1 MSEFLQGIFDLL
13 GQLIDI
19 GGEHPEVLIA
29 TMVLIAGTA
38 ITCVLFCGAVALALP
53 FMVVRS
59 IVDFFLW
66 LWGRKHPQ
74 YADSLEESEE
84 DWQELQQPTRAKKES
99 HSLQEHKDRKAP
111 KGKPSPDT
119 ELPPVLPHWMN
130 QKGGRLL

>member
-29 TMVLIAGTA
+29 TMVLVAGTA
-38 ITCVLFCGAVALALP
+38 VTCVLFCGAVVLALS
-53 FMVVRS
+53 FMVLRS

-66 LWGRKHPQ
+66 LYGLKHPQ
-74 YADSLEESEE
+74 YADSLEEPEE
-84 DWQELQQPTRAKKES
+84 DWQGPQRPTCDKREL
-99 HSLQEHKDRKAP
+99 HSSQEHKDRKFP
-111 KGKPSPDT
+111 KCKQSPDT

>member
-38 ITCVLFCGAVALALP
+38 ITCVLFCGAVVLALP

-66 LWGRKHPQ
+66 LWGLKHPQ
-74 YADSLEESEE
+74 YVDSLEEPEE
-84 DWQELQQPTRAKKES
+84 DWQEPQRRVRAKKEL
-99 HSLQEHKDRKAP
+99 HSSQEHKGHKAS
-111 KGKPSPDT
+111 KGRPSPDT

>member
-38 ITCVLFCGAVALALP
+38 VTCVLFCGAVVLALP
-53 FMVVRS
+53 FMVLRS

-66 LWGRKHPQ
+66 LWGLKHPQ
-74 YADSLEESEE
+74 YADSLGEPEG
-84 DWQELQQPTRAKKES
+84 DWQESQRQIYAKREL
-99 HSLQEHKDRKAP
+99 HSPQEHKDRKSP